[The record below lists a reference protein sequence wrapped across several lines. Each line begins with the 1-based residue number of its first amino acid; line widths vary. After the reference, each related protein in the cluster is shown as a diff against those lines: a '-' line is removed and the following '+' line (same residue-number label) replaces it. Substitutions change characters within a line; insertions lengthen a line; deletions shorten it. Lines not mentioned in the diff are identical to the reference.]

1 MKFFTPV
8 EDLSFDQKIKPGQK
22 IITIGSCFSESMG
35 ERLCHLPLQVMNQ
48 PLGTLF
54 HPNSILEVL
63 KTKSLQENQCYE
75 VEGQFVH
82 PHFHSQWKSDS
93 KATLIQSIEAQQ
105 QKVSNFLL
113 EADWLIVTFGTAFY
127 YYDQILDIEVANC
140 HKQPQKRFIKKIS
153 TIDEITEK
161 WKHFFDTMRVK
172 NSALNILFTISPV
185 RHTKDGIQ
193 NNQVSKS
200 ILRLAVEQLTHL
212 FSNAYYFPAYEY
224 VLDELRDY
232 RFFKKDLIHP
242 NDIAEEFIYEKMKR
256 HLFEEALLEASIDSE
271 KLEKRN
277 NHRKLNAV

>member
-35 ERLCHLPLQVMNQ
+35 ERLCHLPLPVMNQ

-113 EADWLIVTFGTAFY
+113 KADWLIVTFGTAFY

-161 WKHFFDTMRVK
+161 WKHFFATMCVK
-172 NSALNILFTISPV
+172 NSTLNILFTISPV

>member
-1 MKFFTPV
+1 
-8 EDLSFDQKIKPGQK
+8 
-22 IITIGSCFSESMG
+22 
-35 ERLCHLPLQVMNQ
+35 
-48 PLGTLF
+48 
-54 HPNSILEVL
+54 
-63 KTKSLQENQCYE
+63 
-75 VEGQFVH
+75 
-82 PHFHSQWKSDS
+82 
-93 KATLIQSIEAQQ
+93 
-105 QKVSNFLL
+105 
-113 EADWLIVTFGTAFY
+113 
-127 YYDQILDIEVANC
+127 
-140 HKQPQKRFIKKIS
+140 
-153 TIDEITEK
+153 
-161 WKHFFDTMRVK
+161 MRVK
-172 NSALNILFTISPV
+172 NSTLNILFTISPV

-277 NHRKLNAV
+277 NHRKLNAI